1 LGEQERVGGVANS
14 PDGNKECLSAIRR
27 CRTDDAPDNDADSLE
42 YPDLFAQFQSSW
54 QVPAKR
60 KAWISASSSAFPA
73 AASSVKA
80 SADDC
85 QPLLRFLLSEF
96 DRSSLGAVFLK
107 RQSASHDGQCQVNE
121 RFLHVDHVQSRGLNV
136 GHAELIGIS
145 VEPLCSIRTRHLRR
159 LRHCRPMLALAR
171 SNQRGSDSNEAR
183 SGSSGSGLAE
193 MDGDMR
199 PMLRRRPKRAVGDS
213 NKFSAARMPCKGAM
227 RRTPP
232 CIWGRSRVV
241 LDISSAYAGSFRS
254 RQEPGGPD
262 CQLQLEWVYGSR
274 GSDCRNNL
282 IYLESSGELVYF
294 MAAVVYTR
302 TAIPCL
308 ATGQS
313 SGHRKVQGKAHIR
326 TLHVIGEQDFQ
337 RAVCCVAFSSYDKGE
352 LLCAVDEAN
361 DHHLSVW
368 DWKAEKR
375 LCQAKASKEP
385 IMDVEFNPQE
395 PNAIVSCGR
404 GQISF
409 WTIDDA
415 RNLEAKR
422 GTFKLS
428 HKKTQKLLN
437 PAHCTNRNVQQRDM
451 WPVFPCFKQSMNG
464 GSACS
469 APNSNPKNWRYPLDK
484 EAPKYILGLAFSPK
498 GFLVSGDSSGNIL
511 IWDKGR
517 NKITREL
524 SGAHSDAVFSL
535 TFLRD
540 GRLRG
545 GRAGRLVLWD
555 DSCQRKLMDT
565 EVPMAYG
572 AVRCIV
578 QGKGERLYLETIK
591 NCVLEGSFS
600 DGFSPISVVKQGAH
614 CCSMSPDG
622 NLAIVGSQ
630 TGHYIV
636 LDAANRGAVLQT
648 KKISREQIEDIKF
661 SPDGQHVA
669 LASRN
674 NKIYIYRVSSN
685 NRQLDLVAKCQGHT
699 SFVTHIDWS
708 ADGTLLRSNSGDY
721 ELLYWKMPDGQREF
735 DDSVTRDAK
744 WQTGTCCLSF
754 EVAGI
759 WRDANDGTDV
769 NAVCVDAGGTLC
781 AVGDDF
787 GWVNLYSYP
796 CPVAAPD
803 RRQGG
808 GHSSHVTNVAFT
820 PDGKRLISCG
830 GRDMAV
836 MQWLLV

>member
-1 LGEQERVGGVANS
+1 MAN
-14 PDGNKECLSAIRR
+14 
-27 CRTDDAPDNDADSLE
+27 LE
-42 YPDLFAQFQSSW
+42 IQDETH
-54 QVPAKR
+54 
-60 KAWISASSSAFPA
+60 A
-73 AASSVKA
+73 A
-80 SADDC
+80 
-85 QPLLRFLLSEF
+85 
-96 DRSSLGAVFLK
+96 
-107 RQSASHDGQCQVNE
+107 
-121 RFLHVDHVQSRGLNV
+121 LHL
-136 GHAELIGIS
+136 
-145 VEPLCSIRTRHLRR
+145 
-159 LRHCRPMLALAR
+159 
-171 SNQRGSDSNEAR
+171 
-183 SGSSGSGLAE
+183 
-193 MDGDMR
+193 
-199 PMLRRRPKRAVGDS
+199 
-213 NKFSAARMPCKGAM
+213 
-227 RRTPP
+227 
-232 CIWGRSRVV
+232 GRSRVV
-241 LDISSAYAGSFRS
+241 LDISSAYAGSFDPAKS
-254 RQEPGGPD
+254 QEAPD
-262 CQLQLEWVYGSR
+262 RQLQLEWVYGSR

-294 MAAVVYTR
+294 MAAVVVLHDVNGGTQRHYTEHTDDVHCIAVHPDR
-302 TAIPCL
+302 NTL

-326 TLHVIGEQDFQ
+326 VWLADTLQTLHVIGEQDFQ

-422 GTFKLS
+422 GTFK
-428 HKKTQKLLN
+428 
-437 PAHCTNRNVQQRDM
+437 
-451 WPVFPCFKQSMNG
+451 
-464 GSACS
+464 
-469 APNSNPKNWRYPLDK
+469 DK

-540 GRLRG
+540 GRLVSG

-600 DGFSPISVVKQGAH
+600 DGFSPISVGHRDELWGLAVDASGRFLTCGDDRLVALRDPETHKTLWEAQVKQGAH

-636 LDAANRGAVLQT
+636 LDAANSGAVLQT

-685 NRQLDLVAKCQGHT
+685 NGQLDLVAKCQGHT

>member
-1 LGEQERVGGVANS
+1 MAN
-14 PDGNKECLSAIRR
+14 
-27 CRTDDAPDNDADSLE
+27 LE
-42 YPDLFAQFQSSW
+42 IQDETH
-54 QVPAKR
+54 
-60 KAWISASSSAFPA
+60 A
-73 AASSVKA
+73 A
-80 SADDC
+80 
-85 QPLLRFLLSEF
+85 
-96 DRSSLGAVFLK
+96 
-107 RQSASHDGQCQVNE
+107 
-121 RFLHVDHVQSRGLNV
+121 LHL
-136 GHAELIGIS
+136 
-145 VEPLCSIRTRHLRR
+145 
-159 LRHCRPMLALAR
+159 
-171 SNQRGSDSNEAR
+171 
-183 SGSSGSGLAE
+183 
-193 MDGDMR
+193 
-199 PMLRRRPKRAVGDS
+199 
-213 NKFSAARMPCKGAM
+213 
-227 RRTPP
+227 
-232 CIWGRSRVV
+232 GRSRVV
-241 LDISSAYAGSFRS
+241 LDISSAYAGSFDPTKS
-254 RQEPGGPD
+254 QEAPD
-262 CQLQLEWVYGSR
+262 RQLQLEWVYGSR

-294 MAAVVYTR
+294 MAAVVVLHDVNGGTQRHYTEHTDDVHCIAVHPDR
-302 TAIPCL
+302 NTL

-326 TLHVIGEQDFQ
+326 VWSADTLQTLHVIGEQDFQ
-337 RAVCCVAFSSYDKGE
+337 RAVCCVAFSSYDKGG

-422 GTFKLS
+422 GTFK
-428 HKKTQKLLN
+428 
-437 PAHCTNRNVQQRDM
+437 
-451 WPVFPCFKQSMNG
+451 
-464 GSACS
+464 
-469 APNSNPKNWRYPLDK
+469 DK

-540 GRLRG
+540 GRLVSG

-578 QGKGERLYLETIK
+578 QGKGERLFLETIK

-600 DGFSPISVVKQGAH
+600 DGFSPISVGHRDELWGLAVDASGRFLTCGDDRLVALRDPETHKTLWEAQVKQGAH

-636 LDAANRGAVLQT
+636 LDAANSGAVLQT

-685 NRQLDLVAKCQGHT
+685 NGQLDLVAKCQGHT

>member
-1 LGEQERVGGVANS
+1 E
-14 PDGNKECLSAIRR
+14 
-27 CRTDDAPDNDADSLE
+27 TH
-42 YPDLFAQFQSSW
+42 
-54 QVPAKR
+54 
-60 KAWISASSSAFPA
+60 A
-73 AASSVKA
+73 A
-80 SADDC
+80 
-85 QPLLRFLLSEF
+85 
-96 DRSSLGAVFLK
+96 
-107 RQSASHDGQCQVNE
+107 
-121 RFLHVDHVQSRGLNV
+121 LHL
-136 GHAELIGIS
+136 
-145 VEPLCSIRTRHLRR
+145 
-159 LRHCRPMLALAR
+159 
-171 SNQRGSDSNEAR
+171 
-183 SGSSGSGLAE
+183 
-193 MDGDMR
+193 
-199 PMLRRRPKRAVGDS
+199 
-213 NKFSAARMPCKGAM
+213 
-227 RRTPP
+227 
-232 CIWGRSRVV
+232 GRSR
-241 LDISSAYAGSFRS
+241 
-254 RQEPGGPD
+254 
-262 CQLQLEWVYGSR
+262 WVYGSR

-294 MAAVVYTR
+294 MAAVVV
-302 TAIPCL
+302 L
-308 ATGQS
+308 
-313 SGHRKVQGKAHIR
+313 HD

-422 GTFKLS
+422 GTFK
-428 HKKTQKLLN
+428 
-437 PAHCTNRNVQQRDM
+437 QRDM

-540 GRLRG
+540 GRLVSG

-600 DGFSPISVVKQGAH
+600 DGFSPISVGHRDELWGLAVDASGRFLTCGDDRLVTLRDPETHKTLWEAQVKQGAH

-636 LDAANRGAVLQT
+636 LDAANH
-648 KKISREQIEDIKF
+648 
-661 SPDGQHVA
+661 GQHVA

-830 GRDMAV
+830 GRATW
-836 MQWLLV
+836 Q